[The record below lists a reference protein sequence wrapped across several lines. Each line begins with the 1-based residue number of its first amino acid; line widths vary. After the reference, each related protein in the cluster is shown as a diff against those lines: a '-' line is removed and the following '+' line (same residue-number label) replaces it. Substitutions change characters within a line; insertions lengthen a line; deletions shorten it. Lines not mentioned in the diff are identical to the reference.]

1 MTPAQTKSAARE
13 IDMMRLNTLL
23 LAVLSFAPLA
33 AAARAAEELA
43 KPNAALRYWPVCVRF
58 QSPARSE
65 ADRKIIHN
73 PMTAP
78 LENETERV
86 LRSCANY
93 LREMHR
99 GAAMPHCEWQLDW
112 SRGPDTTLLPLDF
125 VRPLAGV
132 FLLRARY
139 FLSKRQSDFAAD
151 DLADAITVGR
161 HLAIEGAVPGV
172 LVQLQFQS
180 NAVRVTADNFDRFDR
195 AGLALLASRLD
206 ALPSARK
213 ARDELPLSKEHLL
226 GWLRTNLATNGIVS
240 SREVLL
246 RAQFEKSECELLD
259 EFLSGTQDEVLGRVA
274 DAERIYDLAA
284 ELLELPADQ
293 FDAAYSALEK
303 EAEAAGPLTAYWLR
317 DTRVKIM
324 RDREVEAEAKM
335 TMLRAALAMAA
346 DGSGALERFPDPFG
360 DGPFALTRD
369 DESFELKSKLVID
382 RKPVQLRFR
391 RPLP

>member
-1 MTPAQTKSAARE
+1 MQVRAKTRERHDSRQHRPKTKVACR
-13 IDMMRLNTLL
+13 
-23 LAVLSFAPLA
+23 
-33 AAARAAEELA
+33 
-43 KPNAALRYWPVCVRF
+43 KPP
-58 QSPARSE
+58 
-65 ADRKIIHN
+65 
-73 PMTAP
+73 T
-78 LENETERV
+78 
-86 LRSCANY
+86 
-93 LREMHR
+93 
-99 GAAMPHCEWQLDW
+99 
-112 SRGPDTTLLPLDF
+112 
-125 VRPLAGV
+125 
-132 FLLRARY
+132 
-139 FLSKRQSDFAAD
+139 AAD
-151 DLADAITVGR
+151 TGFRFLDPPK
-161 HLAIEGAVPGV
+161 AVVSQQPEDRRDPGV
-172 LVQLQFQS
+172 
-180 NAVRVTADNFDRFDR
+180 
-195 AGLALLASRLD
+195 RLGF
-206 ALPSARK
+206 
-213 ARDELPLSKEHLL
+213 EL
-226 GWLRTNLATNGIVS
+226 NL
-240 SREVLL
+240 LL
-246 RAQFEKSECELLD
+246 RAQFEKSESELLD
-259 EFLSGTQDEVLGRVA
+259 EFLSGTQNEVLGRVA